1 MSNCSVLRAK
11 LEELQT
17 ELAAA
22 QENAERAGTD
32 ANEAIERERRR
43 GDDAV
48 SALGRL
54 VEVAKV
60 RCNHFTL

>member
-1 MSNCSVLRAK
+1 MFCCSVLRAK
-11 LEELQT
+11 LDELQA
-17 ELAAA
+17 ELATA
-22 QENAERAGTD
+22 QENVERASAD

-43 GDDAV
+43 GNDAL

-60 RCNHFTL
+60 R